1 MSDMKTLLHVRSS
14 LFGDQGQSAVL
25 AADLISQWQ
34 ARNPGARVIVRDLIA
49 TPLPHLDAERFA
61 ALNSKREVRTHS
73 QQRIVAESDAL
84 IAELRE
90 ADQIVL
96 AAPMYNFAIP
106 SQLKSWFDHI
116 ARAGVTFRY
125 TESGAEGLLGGR
137 PVTVLATR
145 GGFYAGTPADSQTP
159 WLATMLGFLGL
170 TEVTFIYAE
179 GIAVSADRKAE
190 ALREARA
197 QIAAAVGHEAV

>member
-1 MSDMKTLLHVRSS
+1 MPDMKTLLHVRSS

-61 ALNSKREVRTHS
+61 ALNSKPEVRTHS

>member
-49 TPLPHLDAERFA
+49 APLPHLDAERFA
-61 ALNSKREVRTHS
+61 ALNSKPEVRTHS